1 MNNNFSTKIKLL
13 IKSEKALLNLELRKK
28 SKQAIWIAIAILS
41 SFTALVMFNIT
52 IFLYLSE
59 SFANTTSAAILTII
73 NLVFTAIA
81 LFISSSKNKSAEIR
95 SIEEMRDYAWSEIAN
110 DVDETRQSFQ
120 DLKDN
125 IFGLKSLLPVLT
137 TLINLA
143 KKDNKGEN
151 DAS

>member
-59 SFANTTSAAILTII
+59 SFTNTTSAAILTII

-151 DAS
+151 NAS